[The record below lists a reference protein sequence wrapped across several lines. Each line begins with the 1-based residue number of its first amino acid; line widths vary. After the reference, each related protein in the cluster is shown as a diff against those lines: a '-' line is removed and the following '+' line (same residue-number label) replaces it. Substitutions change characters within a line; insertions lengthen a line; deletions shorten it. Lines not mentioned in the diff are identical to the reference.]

1 MNPKERLGG
10 SPGSREIETRGWSFK
25 RRDEGAVHVRVPK
38 VREEEEKRL
47 SEAATTSI
55 GFVTPFFN
63 ISLFFFLF
71 SNVFFFFL

>member
-10 SPGSREIETRGWSFK
+10 SPGSRERETRGWSFK
-25 RRDEGAVHVRVPK
+25 RRDEGAVLVRVPK

-47 SEAATTSI
+47 REASTTSI

-63 ISLFFFLF
+63 VSLFFLF
-71 SNVFFFFL
+71 SNVFFFFFL